1 MKLTNILLAVAI
13 TATISFAETPKEM
26 NSKTM
31 IRMESDL
38 ASIQK
43 GFLYNNIE
51 LVKYGAEQISK
62 EIIIYHDRDTIKAIL
77 PKGKQQ
83 MENAA
88 IITSNR
94 IDTAISELK
103 LYTELKDMRQAHHS
117 FLHVIEACTDCHNI
131 VRGW

>member
-117 FLHVIEACTDCHNI
+117 FLHV
-131 VRGW
+131 